1 MQVLYVVDF
10 DLEPRRPGG
19 DPYEAALA
27 SVASWLSYVAAGQ
40 VAVDELRSGGRLEL
54 QSYKVGARR
63 TATWDAIDAASVRAI
78 RVEVRDEEDGSGA
91 VFVTRL
97 TLGKIGP
104 ETTVRISLARESSP
118 TWLSPAPP
126 ADLHQPGIVRSLL
139 DNEDIELSIS
149 GQRQDGR
156 YLQVR
161 TDDEVNT
168 LIAAIRSS
176 ARLPILL
183 VHTRTLPA
191 QAASGLV
198 AKKLV
203 GLLRVVTLDYRA
215 SRFLDDGLPGYAP
228 PHSGARLIW
237 SDPCA
242 PTVPIDDLRVNAEN
256 PEPLRAYL
264 MRLLAPVSV
273 LARGVDRAYREARR
287 ADIAQKDR
295 DARAR
300 SQQALSGG
308 NAGEQLRALQAELEA
323 ARASAD
329 EWQQLASD
337 EEDRANRFQGE
348 AAKVPALEA
357 QVEQLSIAL
366 RARPDI
372 DEEDEAT
379 DDPWNELPPLE
390 TGSVDSAQ
398 NLFLYLEDA
407 ASSHIVFTDRA
418 ASSWKK
424 SKYPFPEEMAEDLA
438 KLARAAIALYDG
450 GDRSFPHLDMW
461 MRDEFDLRVALNDD
475 TIEKDSKLRDFSY
488 SGTIHNRTPHVK
500 VRDYAPP
507 SQVGRIHF
515 ALDSDNARLIV
526 DHVGLKLY

>member
-10 DLEPRRPGG
+10 DLQPRHSGG
-19 DPYEAALA
+19 YPYAAALT
-27 SVASWLSYVAAGQ
+27 SVASWLSHAAARQ
-40 VAVDELRSGGRLEL
+40 VEVDELKSGGRLEL
-54 QSYKVGARR
+54 RPYKAGARR
-63 TATWDAIDAASVRAI
+63 TATWEAIDAPAAQAI
-78 RVEVRDEEDGSGA
+78 RVEVRDEDKDSGA

-118 TWLSPAPP
+118 TWLSPASP
-126 ADLHQPGIVRSLL
+126 ADLRQPGIVRSLL

-161 TDDEVNT
+161 TDDEVST
-168 LIAAIRSS
+168 LIAAVRNS

-191 QAASGLV
+191 QAVSGLV

-203 GLLRVVTLDYRA
+203 GLVRVVTLDYRA
-215 SRFLDDGLPGYAP
+215 SRVLDEGLPGYAP

-237 SDPCA
+237 SDPGA
-242 PTVPIDDLRVNAEN
+242 PTVPVEDSRVNAED

-273 LARGVDRAYREARR
+273 LARGLDRAYREARR

-300 SQQALSGG
+300 TQQALSGG
-308 NAGEQLRALQAELEA
+308 DASEQLKALQAELEA

-337 EEDRANRFQGE
+337 EEQRANRFQVE
-348 AAKVPALEA
+348 AAKAPALEE
-357 QVEQLSIAL
+357 QVDQLLIAL
-366 RARPDI
+366 RAMPDI
-372 DEEDEAT
+372 TVEDEAT
-379 DDPWNELPPLE
+379 DDPWSVLPPLV

-407 ASSHIVFTDRA
+407 ASSHIVFTERA

-424 SKYPFPEEMAEDLA
+424 SKYPFPEEMAECLA
-438 KLARAAIALYDG
+438 KLARAAMSLYDG
-450 GDRSFPHLDMW
+450 ADRSFPHLDTW
-461 MRDEFDLRVALNDD
+461 MRDEFDLRVALQDD
-475 TIEKDSKLRDFSY
+475 TIEKNSKLRDFSY
-488 SGTIHNRTPHVK
+488 DDASHNRTPHVK

-515 ALDSDNARLIV
+515 ALDADNVRLIV